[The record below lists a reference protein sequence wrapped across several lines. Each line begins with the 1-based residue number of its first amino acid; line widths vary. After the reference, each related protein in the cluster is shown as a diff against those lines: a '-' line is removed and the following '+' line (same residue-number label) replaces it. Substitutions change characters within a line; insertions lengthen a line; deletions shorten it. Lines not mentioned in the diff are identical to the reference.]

1 VGSGGGCRA
10 LVVAAVTQPLALLLT
25 LGALLLVFALF
36 YVAGTLAMWWA
47 MITREEGDLE

>member
-1 VGSGGGCRA
+1 
-10 LVVAAVTQPLALLLT
+10 VTQPLALLLT